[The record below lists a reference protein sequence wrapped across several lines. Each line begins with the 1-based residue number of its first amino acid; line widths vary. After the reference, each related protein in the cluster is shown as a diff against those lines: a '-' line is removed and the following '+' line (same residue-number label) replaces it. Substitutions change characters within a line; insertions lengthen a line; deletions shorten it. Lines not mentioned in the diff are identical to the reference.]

1 MADYPNPE
9 AWQLPGFS
17 FEVLAGGAR
26 NTVLRGTGMGAAYVF
41 KSTTRSEAQLAW
53 LMHVKHA
60 ADRVGLRVAL
70 PLPTATGAFSHDGWT
85 MERFVAGECAT
96 RDQLETIA
104 PKLDAFHKQ
113 TLRMPQRPGFA
124 NARDLIQHNMGGDID
139 LTSMPPE
146 LVSQCRAAWALVPE
160 QPACL
165 IHGDVNPSNI
175 IISEAGNPVLLDW
188 DEARV
193 DLATFDLLA
202 LEQRSDPVIRAG
214 ALAFEIAMCWCI
226 ETQRATALARDMP
239 AALAA
244 AHSWKR
250 NTTE

>member
-53 LMHVKHA
+53 LTHVKNA

-70 PLPTATGAFSHDGWT
+70 PLPTSSGAFSHNGWT

-104 PKLDAFHKQ
+104 PKLDAFHRQ
-113 TLRMPQRPGFA
+113 SQGTPQRPGFA
-124 NARDLIQHNMGGDID
+124 SARDLIQHVTGGDID

-146 LVSQCRAAWALVPE
+146 LVSQCRAAWALVSE
-160 QPACL
+160 QPGCL
-165 IHGDVNPSNI
+165 IHGGVNPSNI
-175 IISEAGNPVLLDW
+175 IISEAGNPVLFDW

-202 LEQRSDPVIRAG
+202 LEQISDPVIRAG

-239 AALAA
+239 AALDA